1 MRGNDIKGC
10 RKPDEGCGSLWSGMC
25 LHTGTSVFVPFLYAK
40 RFVAY
45 TPYDVSVHADG
56 MYMKWMARTQESG
69 DRLSCMKKI
78 RLSVAGGFASAV

>member
-1 MRGNDIKGC
+1 
-10 RKPDEGCGSLWSGMC
+10 MC
-25 LHTGTSVFVPFLYAK
+25 FHTGTHVLGAFLYAK

-78 RLSVAGGFASAV
+78 RLLLAGGFASAV